1 MTGLFDQKMNTQ
13 IILKKAV
20 VMALVLS
27 GMIAFPVSLHA
38 EGLISRIL
46 FFQNRGDSS
55 SQNERTMKDLL
66 RKAIDSVVFELS
78 QVNGFYHQ
86 PALRIDIPKQM
97 KGIEKISKK
106 MNTELFW
113 HDFQLGLNRAAETAA
128 PKAGVLMKDAL
139 EDLKFE
145 KNPRQILAEE
155 GSLTQ
160 YFRRK
165 MEPRL
170 QQDFRREI
178 ERSVSNQNALNSYLE
193 FKGLYA
199 SIPFIK
205 NTETVFDLEEE
216 VSRKALEGIFSR
228 IQEAEGRLRSEKP
241 ASGKG
246 T

>member
-1 MTGLFDQKMNTQ
+1 MNTHS
-13 IILKKAV
+13 IFKKTGVVAFIL
-20 VMALVLS
+20 LS
-27 GMIAFPVSLHA
+27 LIAFAAPLRA

-46 FFQNRGDSS
+46 FFNRDNSN

-66 RKAIDSVVFELS
+66 RKAIDNAVLELS

-86 PALRIDIPKQM
+86 PELRIDIPKQV

-106 MNTELFW
+106 LNTELFW

-145 KNPRQILAEE
+145 KNPEEILNEE
-155 GSLTQ
+155 GSLTR

-178 ERSVSNQNALNSYLE
+178 ERSVSNQNALQSYVE

-199 SIPFIK
+199 SIPFIR
-205 NTETVFDLEEE
+205 NTDSFFDLEEE
-216 VSRKALEGIFSR
+216 VSRRALEGIFSR

-241 ASGKG
+241 ESGKG
-246 T
+246 I

>member
-1 MTGLFDQKMNTQ
+1 MNTQ
-13 IILKKAV
+13 IILKKAG

-27 GMIAFPVSLHA
+27 GIITFPSSLNA

-46 FFQNRGDSS
+46 FFQNRGDSN

-66 RKAIDSVVFELS
+66 RKAIDNAVLELS

-86 PALRIDIPKQM
+86 SELKIDIPQQV

-106 MNTELFW
+106 LNAELFW

-128 PKAGVLMKDAL
+128 PKAGVLMKEAL

-145 KNPRQILAEE
+145 KNPQEILDEE
-155 GSLTQ
+155 GSLTR
-160 YFRRK
+160 YFRKK

-170 QQDFRREI
+170 QRDFRREI
-178 ERSVSNQNALNSYLE
+178 ERSVSNQSALRSYLE

-205 NTETVFDLEEE
+205 NTESVFDLEEK
-216 VSRKALEGIFSR
+216 VSQKALEGIFLR
-228 IQEAEGRLRSEKP
+228 IQEAEERLRSEKP
-241 ASGKG
+241 ESGKG